1 MYRRPFLLIKR
12 GKFPLTPSASSW
24 HNSATVL
31 TENISCSQHAI
42 PFLAHRI
49 WLNKWAKSH
58 PFDARYASENCARF
72 VMNRWLLLSGI
83 VLRLEGAY
91 WAIYGWWN
99 VLPGE
104 DSTFSD
110 CPRVF
115 PCSTSL
121 TEGLN
126 FRNRELH
133 VLEQPFPTVFLVAG
147 TNNLGFK
154 GRKHALVF
162 FSSVRS

>member
-1 MYRRPFLLIKR
+1 
-12 GKFPLTPSASSW
+12 
-24 HNSATVL
+24 
-31 TENISCSQHAI
+31 
-42 PFLAHRI
+42 
-49 WLNKWAKSH
+49 
-58 PFDARYASENCARF
+58 
-72 VMNRWLLLSGI
+72 
-83 VLRLEGAY
+83 
-91 WAIYGWWN
+91 
-99 VLPGE
+99 
-104 DSTFSD
+104 
-110 CPRVF
+110 VF

-154 GRKHALVF
+154 ERKHALVF